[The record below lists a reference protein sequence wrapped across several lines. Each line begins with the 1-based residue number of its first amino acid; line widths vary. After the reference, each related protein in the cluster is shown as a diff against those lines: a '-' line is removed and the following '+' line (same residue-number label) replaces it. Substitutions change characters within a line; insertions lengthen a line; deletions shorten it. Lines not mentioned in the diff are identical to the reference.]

1 MPCKV
6 ASKSE
11 EVVIC
16 EQFDNLYAEDG
27 IASLEE
33 LKAINASIPEDPIEE
48 QVTDFERDNCVDG
61 VMVPQ

>member
-16 EQFDNLYAEDG
+16 DQFDNLYAEDG

-33 LKAINASIPEDPIEE
+33 LKAINASIPEDVIEPDYTGCE
-48 QVTDFERDNCVDG
+48 DQ
-61 VMVPQ
+61 VPQ